1 MNRKPV
7 SPTASDP
14 LVTRRSFLGSFCSC
28 CASLAIAPAG
38 LALLATVDKSEAQSA
53 SGTVRVGHLPAG
65 CVSHLLL
72 AKKRGL
78 FEKAGVHAQI
88 TQFNGPAENIL
99 ALQSGKLDLM
109 HNPWTTT
116 FAAYAAGSN
125 NLKIV
130 GGSGQAGIE
139 LVARSGS
146 VKNVNE
152 LIKAAGSGL
161 RIGTLHLDTLELVT
175 IGTLA
180 MHGKSYKDYALKFF
194 PSMVGMGEAISSG
207 AVDVCSLAQP
217 YAQTVVAENDAV
229 YIANSNDVWGPEAP
243 DCVITTTESYMQQ
256 NGPTLTAYMKVLV
269 ESAKQ
274 FYDDFDSAVSDLQ
287 SIYGAPKEILQVAL
301 RRQAPNP
308 VIRDAGS
315 SGIKGATKFLVELGY
330 LKNNIADDV
339 LALHLQPS

>member
-1 MNRKPV
+1 
-7 SPTASDP
+7 
-14 LVTRRSFLGSFCSC
+14 
-28 CASLAIAPAG
+28 
-38 LALLATVDKSEAQSA
+38 
-53 SGTVRVGHLPAG
+53 VRVGHLPAG

-125 NLKIV
+125 NLQIV

-194 PSMVGMGEAISSG
+194 RAWWEWERPSPVARLTFVHWLSPTPKLSWPKMTPSTLLTVTMSG
-207 AVDVCSLAQP
+207 
-217 YAQTVVAENDAV
+217 TVSARLCNNHHGVVHAAKRTDA
-229 YIANSNDVWGPEAP
+229 
-243 DCVITTTESYMQQ
+243 
-256 NGPTLTAYMKVLV
+256 
-269 ESAKQ
+269 
-274 FYDDFDSAVSDLQ
+274 
-287 SIYGAPKEILQVAL
+287 
-301 RRQAPNP
+301 
-308 VIRDAGS
+308 
-315 SGIKGATKFLVELGY
+315 
-330 LKNNIADDV
+330 
-339 LALHLQPS
+339 